1 MNLSG
6 RFKRW
11 RKRREVLKMC
21 IAANREAEQAYLLC
35 DYQYGNACFKRA
47 QQLAAKY
54 DELRKF
60 KDELN

>member
-1 MNLSG
+1 
-6 RFKRW
+6 
-11 RKRREVLKMC
+11 MC